1 MKREINK
8 IIVCLTVSF
17 IACLSFVFP
26 VYAHYSDTEASE
38 SKIVTGTLK
47 INLKDS
53 SDFAPKVKPGVP
65 SIRTIELEKAG
76 TIDFVYTV
84 SVENVSGDLCS
95 NLNLKD
101 DTTNT
106 PQDLTS
112 FLTDKIDFSVKPS
125 EIFSAELISDAA
137 EWQNKSCSFELVF
150 KASQKGLTSG
160 GFVDEKRISSTVTS
174 DKWIINPGDIVINE
188 LMWMGSY
195 LKSKDEWIE
204 LKNTTSYDLD
214 ISGFQITKLIGYGLT
229 KQEVL
234 MLTIP
239 DGIVIPANGF
249 FLISRFSESDSRISI
264 TPNLID
270 TNVDLRDANL
280 QIKVYKADWNNSSN
294 LIDTA
299 DDGNGLPAA
308 GYEGL
313 FFHLSMERND
323 IPGNGAN
330 ESSWH
335 TCLELLGTRPYWDHP
350 DLFNLGTPNDRNLSD
365 ESDADLAYFIER
377 EQELLAEKEYVPDLE
392 IGQDDGLL
400 LMSEPSGSLMLA
412 ETPPIEEEDNNEGVN
427 EVVDTPETAEIKP
440 EEPLVLEDQE
450 EGTDDNSEPEIVL
463 ENQITDDGAQDSGD
477 TNTDGANTDQN
488 NITLNETDE
497 II

>member
-1 MKREINK
+1 MKRKINK
-8 IIVCLTVSF
+8 IIVCLTISF
-17 IACLSFVFP
+17 FACLVSVFP
-26 VYAHYSDTEASE
+26 AYAHYSDTEASE

-47 INLKDS
+47 INVKDS
-53 SDFAPKVKPGVP
+53 SDFAPQVKPSVP
-65 SIRTIELEKAG
+65 SVRTIELEKAG

-84 SVENVSGDLCS
+84 SVEHASGDLCS

-106 PQDLTS
+106 PQYLTS
-112 FLTDKIDFSVKPS
+112 FLTDKIDFSAKPN

-137 EWQNKSCSFELVF
+137 EWQSKSCSFELVF
-150 KASQKGLTSG
+150 KASQKGLASG
-160 GFVDEKRISSTVTS
+160 GFVDEKRISSTITS
-174 DKWIINPGDIVINE
+174 DRWVINPGDIVINE

-195 LKSKDEWIE
+195 LKNKDEWIE

-214 ISGFQITKLIGYGLT
+214 ISGFQITKLIGHGPT

-239 DGIVIPANGF
+239 DGTVIPANGF
-249 FLISRFSESDSRISI
+249 FLISRFSESDSGISV

-270 TNVDLRDANL
+270 TNVDLRDADL
-280 QIKVYKADWNNSSN
+280 QIKIYKADWADSSN

-323 IPGNGAN
+323 IPGNGAS

-335 TCLELLGTRPYWDHP
+335 TCLDLLGTRPYWDHS
-350 DLFNLGTPNDRNLSD
+350 DIFNLGTPNDRNLSD
-365 ESDADLAYFIER
+365 ESDADLSSFINR

-400 LMSEPSGSLMLA
+400 LLSEQSGSSMPP
-412 ETPPIEEEDNNEGVN
+412 ETPLIEEQSNDEGGD
-427 EVVDTPETAEIKP
+427 EVITPEITEIKP
-440 EEPLVLEDQE
+440 EEP
-450 EGTDDNSEPEIVL
+450 IVL
-463 ENQITDDGAQDSGD
+463 EAPEESADNNSEQEIVPENQTTDNGAQDSGS
-477 TNTDGANTDQN
+477 TNTDGVNTDQN
-488 NITLNETDE
+488 NITSNETDQT
-497 II
+497 I